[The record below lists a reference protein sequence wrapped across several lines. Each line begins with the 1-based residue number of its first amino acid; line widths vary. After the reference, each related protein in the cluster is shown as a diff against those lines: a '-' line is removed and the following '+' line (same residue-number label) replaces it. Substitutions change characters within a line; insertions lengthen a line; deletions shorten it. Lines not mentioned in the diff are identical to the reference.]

1 MQIHYTQVP
10 IGNLTHI
17 HRRDKS
23 HYIRVN
29 SFNCLVSLISYEK
42 EVGIDTKLN
51 NYLKTTGII
60 NNKYRP
66 QKIWKKTRIKLYNTL
81 AFPAVLHGSEN
92 WTIKARDRR
101 QKNNGSRDEMYEKNS
116 RIRLARL

>member
-23 HYIRVN
+23 QYVRVY
-29 SFNCLVSLISYEK
+29 SSKCLGNLISYEK
-42 EVGIDTKLN
+42 EVDIDTKLN
-51 NYLKTTGII
+51 NYLKITGII

-66 QKIWKKTRIKLYNTL
+66 QKT
-81 AFPAVLHGSEN
+81 
-92 WTIKARDRR
+92 
-101 QKNNGSRDEMYEKNS
+101 
-116 RIRLARL
+116 

>member
-23 HYIRVN
+23 HCIRLN
-29 SFNCLVSLISYEK
+29 SFNYLGNLISYEK
-42 EVGIDTKLN
+42 EVDIDTKLN
-51 NYLKTTGII
+51 NYLEITGIV

-66 QKIWKKTRIKLYNTL
+66 QKTGKKTRIKLYNTL
-81 AFPAVLHGSEN
+81 ALPALLHGSEN
-92 WTIKARDRR
+92 
-101 QKNNGSRDEMYEKNS
+101 
-116 RIRLARL
+116 